1 MKSEKRVVGE
11 IRRVEKPLVFPLVA
25 EEEGA
30 CVFEE
35 AGDAPVSLRRKAQ
48 FFINHQLYARAM
60 AILKLLEDL
69 GARDVPLQLSLVGL
83 EMAQGMLEQA
93 EHRLQNLEVDSV
105 YGQQELLCWAELER
119 HRWGTE
125 KAIAYLRRSDAA
137 QEPLILE
144 RIRDLQVSIIR

>member
-1 MKSEKRVVGE
+1 
-11 IRRVEKPLVFPLVA
+11 
-25 EEEGA
+25 
-30 CVFEE
+30 
-35 AGDAPVSLRRKAQ
+35 
-48 FFINHQLYARAM
+48 
-60 AILKLLEDL
+60 
-69 GARDVPLQLSLVGL
+69 
-83 EMAQGMLEQA
+83 MLEQA
-93 EHRLQNLEVDSV
+93 EHRLQNLEADSV